1 VVVLGFDDALLL
13 NAAGPLEVFGAV
25 PRLLAGAF
33 AQHPPYRLVLASP
46 EGGLISTVSGIEVMT
61 RSLTQLDLELR
72 DIDTLIVAGGPGVAA
87 LEADPRACDWLRRR
101 HGQRACSMAVG
112 W

>member
-1 VVVLGFDDALLL
+1 MSRPPVQLHAKHPSFAATPPAPRAVVVLGFDDALLL

-46 EGGLISTVSGIEVMT
+46 EGGLISTC
-61 RSLTQLDLELR
+61 
-72 DIDTLIVAGGPGVAA
+72 
-87 LEADPRACDWLRRR
+87 RASR
-101 HGQRACSMAVG
+101 
-112 W
+112 